1 MGKTKELLM
10 KELSPNKETNAQ
22 KFAVFQNRIF
32 KQQGYIDALQ
42 SLLDESKSKASTKNT
57 SDFERAKLW
66 VDVFEIEQK
75 LTAQK
80 SILAQHIRYL
90 NELKKAEDEQNL

>member
-1 MGKTKELLM
+1 MAKTKELLM
-10 KELSPNKETNAQ
+10 KEVSPNKETNTQ

-42 SLLDESKSKASTKNT
+42 NLLDKSKENASSKNT
-57 SDFERAKLW
+57 SDLEKARLW
-66 VDVFEIEQK
+66 VDVFEVEQK
-75 LTAQK
+75 LMAQK

-90 NELKKAEDEQNL
+90 HELKKAEDEQDL